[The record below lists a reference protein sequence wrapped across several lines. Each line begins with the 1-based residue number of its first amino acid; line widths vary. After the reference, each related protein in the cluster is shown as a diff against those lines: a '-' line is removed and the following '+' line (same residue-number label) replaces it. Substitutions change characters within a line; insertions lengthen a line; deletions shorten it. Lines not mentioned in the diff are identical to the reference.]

1 MTANFSEALPRA
13 LLSDQVYAMVRGLV
27 LDGSLPPGTR
37 IVESEIARQL
47 GVSQAPVRE
56 AVENLDAEAK
66 QALEQLVEGMREA
79 ARVNDLA
86 AFRGHDMAF
95 HRHASGGEGT

>member
-1 MTANFSEALPRA
+1 
-13 LLSDQVYAMVRGLV
+13 MVRGLV
-27 LDGSLPPGTR
+27 LDGPLPPGTR
-37 IVESEIARQL
+37 IVESGIARQL

-66 QALEQLVEGMREA
+66 QVLEQLVEGMREA

-86 AFRGHDMAF
+86 AFRGHDRAF